1 MGLRVR
7 DIFGQ
12 VYLTHGQLPIHD
24 YPHNPASLFTQWTDI
39 ALRLYALSGNAS
51 WVAKAEGMLAY
62 HLANGMTPNAS
73 SWAWPGVPF
82 ASSDAGDRL
91 YRGSAQGNV
100 SGKGD
105 GVGVIEVDKVSPIDS
120 SKALRVCPSHR
131 TVV

>member
-1 MGLRVR
+1 MALRVR

-62 HLANGMTPNAS
+62 HLANGMTPNTS
-73 SWAWPGVPF
+73 SWAWPGVPY

-105 GVGVIEVDKVSPIDS
+105 GVGVIEVDKVSPS
-120 SKALRVCPSHR
+120 SKALRVCPSHHA
-131 TVV
+131 VV